1 MVARDST
8 GARRRRVPLD
18 ANRPRTH
25 RKPASRQP
33 AKAGAAA
40 AQLLQ
45 AMSIVACCRLA
56 CASLLD
62 GGDDTEVMA
71 DALQAAHDL
80 IAASAAELTS
90 SGDLLGRR
98 LHQSPDS
105 PIAPDLQPKK
115 PAPK

>member
-8 GARRRRVPLD
+8 GAWRRRIRLD
-18 ANRPRTH
+18 ANRPRAH
-25 RKPASRQP
+25 PKPVSRQP

-40 AQLLQ
+40 TQRGDCSEHLGGQRARLFK

-62 GGDDTEVMA
+62 DGNDTEVMA

-80 IAASAAELTS
+80 IAATAAELTS
-90 SGDLLGRR
+90 SGDVLGEATA
-98 LHQSPDS
+98 PDS
-105 PIAPDLQPKK
+105 
-115 PAPK
+115 

>member
-8 GARRRRVPLD
+8 GARRRRIRLD

-25 RKPASRQP
+25 PNPASRLL

-40 AQLLQ
+40 TQHGDCSAHLNGQRARLFK

-62 GGDDTEVMA
+62 GGDDNEVMA

-80 IAASAAELTS
+80 IAATAAELPST
-90 SGDLLGRR
+90 GDVPGE
-98 LHQSPDS
+98 PT
-105 PIAPDLQPKK
+105 APES
-115 PAPK
+115 